1 MMLCVGIITGLVS
14 LTLLVVAHE
23 LGHFLAAKLSGVE
36 VEEFGIGF
44 PPRAVAWRK
53 VDGKWRRLKKKE
65 WHGKERKDIV
75 GDGLI
80 ISLNYLPIGGF
91 CQMKGESD
99 AAQTKGS
106 FGRASWFNKTKILF
120 AGVAMNWLVAV
131 VLLTIL
137 ALVGMPQFMEG
148 QFKVAQ
154 DTRLVTLKP
163 VKIETIMQDSPA
175 DRAGLKKDDEVVS
188 VGLVGEAQTA
198 IKTSQD
204 LLQFDQKAAGKTV
217 DVTIKREGKE
227 FSKEVK
233 LNPQTESY
241 ILGASISGEA
251 VQVSTW
257 SAPLVGIGTTLQL
270 TGETFKGVFS
280 LLHELTVGLA
290 RQLNF
295 DAKVR
300 QSGANAL
307 KAAGDAVSGPVGI
320 IGVLFPAF
328 MAGGPTKL
336 LFLVAIISI
345 SLAVMNVLPIPALDG
360 GRWFLIS
367 LFKLRKKKL
376 TQAKEEKIV
385 GRAMLVIL
393 LLAIVVTILDVV
405 RMVR

>member
-1 MMLCVGIITGLVS
+1 MLGVGIITGLVS

-23 LGHFLAAKLSGVE
+23 LGHFLAAKRNGVE

-65 WHGKERKDIV
+65 WHGKERQDIV

-99 AAQTKGS
+99 AAQAKGS

-120 AGVAMNWLVAV
+120 AGVAMNWLVAA

-148 QFKVAQ
+148 QFKIAQ

-175 DRAGLKKDDEVVS
+175 DKAGLKKDDEVVS
-188 VGLVGEAQTA
+188 AGLAGEAQTA

-217 DVTIKREGKE
+217 DITVKRDGKE

-270 TGETFKGVFS
+270 TGETFKGVFR
-280 LLHELTVGLA
+280 LLHELMVGLT

-295 DAKVR
+295 DAEVR
-300 QSGANAL
+300 RSGAKAL
-307 KAAGDAVSGPVGI
+307 KAAGDTVSGPVGI
-320 IGVLFPAF
+320 VGVLFPAF